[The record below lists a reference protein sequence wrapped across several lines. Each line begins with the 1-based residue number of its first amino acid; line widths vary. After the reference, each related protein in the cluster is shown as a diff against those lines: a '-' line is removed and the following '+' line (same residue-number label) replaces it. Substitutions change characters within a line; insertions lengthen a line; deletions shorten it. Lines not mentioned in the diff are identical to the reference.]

1 MPESVNTNR
10 PRSVEQRPQHKTNT
24 VKTSAAFPSKYLKAD
39 DLQGK
44 DVVVKIAKVTM
55 EEFDSDRGGNESKLI
70 IAFAGKDKTLVC
82 NKTNAKTI
90 AKVLGSDETDDW
102 IGKCITIG
110 PREVEFQGE
119 QVWAIRVSL
128 KAPAVGGPA
137 KAKPSPVPP
146 PDEYDAQPEAPGD
159 SDSVPF

>member
-1 MPESVNTNR
+1 M
-10 PRSVEQRPQHKTNT
+10 
-24 VKTSAAFPSKYLKAD
+24 KTSAAFPSKYLKAD

-44 DVVVKIAKVTM
+44 DVVVKIARVTM
-55 EEFDSDRGGNESKLI
+55 EDFDGDKGNESKLI

-90 AKVLGSDETDDW
+90 AKVLNSDETDDW

-110 PREVEFQGE
+110 PREVEFQGD

-128 KAPAVGGPA
+128 KAPATSAPA
-137 KAKPSPVPP
+137 KAKPAPVAP
-146 PDEYDAQPEAPGD
+146 PDEYDAAPEAP
-159 SDSVPF
+159 SDDAVPF